1 MIYGAAGYTGGMAA
15 EHAATAGLSLL
26 LGGREKDRQ
35 ALEVLASRIGG
46 EVRIFRLDD
55 PAEIRAGLTDVTV
68 ILNAAG
74 PFMNTAEP
82 LMSAAIASGVHYL
95 DFSAE
100 LDTYREALAL
110 DGRARAAGVMLLPGS
125 GGSVAMLGCLAAHA
139 VRRVD
144 DPLKISIALEVA
156 GAMSRGSATS
166 ASQNIAPDTLQLV
179 NGELVSRS
187 PDDVRDFNFGNG
199 PRSSFP
205 VTLPDLVTIHNAT
218 GVLNIE
224 TFVHISAG
232 SFPSGDIKHLPTGPT
247 REERDANRY
256 HAAVEVTGAGG
267 TVVRSLLDTVNG
279 YTFTSMAAVEAA
291 RRVIAGEVRLG
302 FQTPASLFG
311 QGFAETIA
319 DTRIVDI

>member
-1 MIYGAAGYTGGMAA
+1 MAA
-15 EHAATAGLSLL
+15 EHAAAAGLRLL

-46 EVRIFRLDD
+46 EVRIFRLDN

-74 PFMNTAEP
+74 PFMKTAEP

-110 DGRARAAGVMLLPGS
+110 DVRARAAGVMLLPGS

-139 VRRVD
+139 VRRID

-187 PDDVRDFNFGNG
+187 PDDVRDFNWE
-199 PRSSFP
+199 R
-205 VTLPDLVTIHNAT
+205 
-218 GVLNIE
+218 
-224 TFVHISAG
+224 
-232 SFPSGDIKHLPTGPT
+232 PTVIIPG
-247 REERDANRY
+247 
-256 HAAVEVTGAGG
+256 HAA
-267 TVVRSLLDTVNG
+267 
-279 YTFTSMAAVEAA
+279 
-291 RRVIAGEVRLG
+291 
-302 FQTPASLFG
+302 
-311 QGFAETIA
+311 
-319 DTRIVDI
+319 